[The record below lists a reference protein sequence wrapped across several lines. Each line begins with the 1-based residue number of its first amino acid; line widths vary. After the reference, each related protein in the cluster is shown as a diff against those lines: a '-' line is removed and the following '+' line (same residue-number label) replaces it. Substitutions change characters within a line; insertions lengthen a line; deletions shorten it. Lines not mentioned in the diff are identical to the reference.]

1 MKIEI
6 DEKVKELSYHIDKA
20 MEFESDDEDE
30 EYQVNKLSKDS
41 VLSFI
46 LEQNDNLKNNLI
58 SRDDFIKL
66 FNRCVLLLVG
76 NTGCSEDFEILELI
90 LDELYNKKLID
101 KNKYN
106 EIINGSNLGRWLD

>member
-6 DEKVKELSYHIDKA
+6 DEKIKELSYQIDKA

-58 SRDDFIKL
+58 SYDEFIEL
-66 FNRCVLLLVG
+66 FNRCILILVG

-90 LDELYNKKLID
+90 LDELYNKNIID